1 MEPRAIYRNKNKI
14 EITGLLPFSIVI
26 SKRSPYIVRVSK
38 TAVFV
43 KSPLVPDLVL
53 PIPIEN

>member
-1 MEPRAIYRNKNKI
+1 MKARIYKNKI
-14 EITGLLPFSIVI
+14 EIVGLLPFPIVM
-26 SKRSPYIVRVSK
+26 SKRYIVRVTK

-53 PIPIEN
+53 PIPISSSK